1 MDYILHILIMMCIYT
16 ILCMSANMLTGL
28 TNLISMG
35 YAAFYGVGAYVT
47 ALCVLYLHWSV
58 IPTLMLILVVNSL
71 LALLI
76 ALPSLRLK
84 GDYFILATL
93 GFQMII
99 FTVLYNWTDVT
110 RGPYGISGI
119 TDPVIIGSVKLD
131 SIYSF
136 LVFGI
141 VLCLILGFLMYAMIQ
156 SPFSRVL
163 RAMRD
168 DEIALISLGRNVNY
182 FKILAFIISSAFTG
196 LAGYLYATYISY
208 IDPTSFTL
216 DESMFIL
223 SALLIGGTGNIKGP
237 LVGAVFV
244 VILPEILR
252 FVGLPDSVAA
262 PLRQILYGSILIWVM
277 FNRKQGIAGKSIITE

>member
-1 MDYILHILIMMCIYT
+1 MDYILHILIMMCIYA

-35 YAAFYGVGAYVT
+35 YAAFYGIGAYVT
-47 ALCVLYLHWSV
+47 ALCVLYLQWNV
-58 IPTLMLILVVNSL
+58 LPTLLLILVVNVL
-71 LALLI
+71 LGLLI

-119 TDPVIIGSVKLD
+119 TDPVIIGSLKLD
-131 SIYSF
+131 NIYSF
-136 LVFGI
+136 LIFGI
-141 VLCLILGFLMYAMIQ
+141 VLCLLIGLLMYAMIK

-163 RAMRD
+163 RALRD

-182 FKILAFIISSAFTG
+182 FKVLAFVISSAFTG

-216 DESMFIL
+216 DESIFIL
-223 SALLIGGTGNIKGP
+223 SALLIGGTGNIKGS

-262 PLRQILYGSILIWVM
+262 PLRQILYGAILIWVM
-277 FNRKQGIAGKSIITE
+277 FNRKQGIAGRKVIV

>member
-1 MDYILHILIMMCIYT
+1 MDYILHILIMMCIYA

-47 ALCVLYLHWSV
+47 ALCVLYLQWTV
-58 IPTLMLILVVNSL
+58 LPTLLLILVANVL
-71 LALLI
+71 LGLLI

-110 RGPYGISGI
+110 RGPYGIPGI
-119 TDPVIIGSVKLD
+119 TDPVIIGSLKLD
-131 SIYSF
+131 NIYSF
-136 LVFGI
+136 LIFGI
-141 VLCLILGFLMYAMIQ
+141 VLCLLIGLLMYALIK

-163 RAMRD
+163 RALRD

-182 FKILAFIISSAFTG
+182 FKVLAFVISSAFTG

-216 DESMFIL
+216 DESIFIL
-223 SALLIGGTGNIKGP
+223 SALLIGGTGNIKGS

-262 PLRQILYGSILIWVM
+262 PLRQILYGAILIWVM
-277 FNRKQGIAGKSIITE
+277 FNRKQGIAGRKVIV